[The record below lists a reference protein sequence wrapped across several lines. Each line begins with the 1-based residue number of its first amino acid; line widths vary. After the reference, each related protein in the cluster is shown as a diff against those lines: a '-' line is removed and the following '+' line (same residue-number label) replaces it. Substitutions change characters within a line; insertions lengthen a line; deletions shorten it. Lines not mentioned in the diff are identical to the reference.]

1 MATEKVKGFSPVL
14 DAILH
19 GGSSVSINVIEMA
32 KSFPKEKLLFRSTAM
47 NGVVIFKF
55 PNFVD
60 EVGKELMGAFGG
72 PAAIEYHPIETGVYI
87 PYSTEAPQDGGC
99 AIYMR
104 QKNYQQLLMDYVGLP
119 SDGLTDGANL
129 NLSQD
134 IKLLSLMDTIPSLDP
149 FLLKECFDANGI
161 SYDPS
166 VLRLDPREEED
177 IKRMISEKISPIVQK
192 AFDSERTTSS
202 RERLLSALWNPT
214 MPEAR
219 NFVRAFGIADSE
231 AVAVFTAWKGIT
243 FYQLQVRVIG
253 PKIREVLGWMKSKE
267 SIPID
272 ATINKTYM
280 PQLQMFNVK
289 IVSLIN
295 QNVADMRTILTK
307 YENCFASF
315 IDGNPSELT
324 NFLRSARQVYYV
336 LGYCISSLNS
346 AIAIFFREIRP
357 PTRTRISFEET
368 NRLYIRLDTTLSRKR
383 DVPTSL

>member
-1 MATEKVKGFSPVL
+1 MATTEKVKGFSPVL

-19 GGSSVSINVIEMA
+19 GGSSVSMNVIEMA
-32 KSFPKEKLLFRSTAM
+32 KNFPKEKLLFRSSAM

-60 EVGKELMGAFGG
+60 DVGKELMGAFGG
-72 PAAIEYHPIETGVYI
+72 PAAIEYHPIETGVYL

-119 SDGLTDGANL
+119 SDNVGDA

-202 RERLLSALWNPT
+202 RERLLAALWNPT
-214 MPEAR
+214 MPEAK
-219 NFVRAFGIADSE
+219 FRARLRYRRCRSGRGVHRLEGNHLLSAPGAGHRPEDPGSSGVDEIEGI
-231 AVAVFTAWKGIT
+231 
-243 FYQLQVRVIG
+243 
-253 PKIREVLGWMKSKE
+253 
-267 SIPID
+267 
-272 ATINKTYM
+272 
-280 PQLQMFNVK
+280 
-289 IVSLIN
+289 
-295 QNVADMRTILTK
+295 
-307 YENCFASF
+307 
-315 IDGNPSELT
+315 NPH
-324 NFLRSARQVYYV
+324 RCHHQ
-336 LGYCISSLNS
+336 
-346 AIAIFFREIRP
+346 
-357 PTRTRISFEET
+357 
-368 NRLYIRLDTTLSRKR
+368 
-383 DVPTSL
+383 

>member
-1 MATEKVKGFSPVL
+1 MATTPVKGFSPVL

-19 GGSSVSINVIEMA
+19 GGSSVSMNVIEMA
-32 KSFPKEKLLFRSTAM
+32 RNFPKEKLLFRSTAM
-47 NGVVIFKF
+47 NAVVIFKF

-60 EVGKELMGAFGG
+60 DVNKELMGAFGG
-72 PAAIEYHPIETGVYI
+72 PGGGEYHPIETGVYL

-104 QKNYQQLLMDYVGLP
+104 QKNYQQLLGDYVGLP
-119 SDGLTDGANL
+119 AEGTPDTN

-161 SYDPS
+161 TYDSS

-177 IKRMISEKISPIVQK
+177 IKRMISEKLSPIVQK

-202 RERLLSALWNPT
+202 RERLLAALWNPT

-231 AVAVFTAWKGIT
+231 AVAVFTAWKGVT
-243 FYQLQVRVIG
+243 FYQMQVRVIG
-253 PKIREVLGWMKSKE
+253 PRIREVLAWMKSKD
-267 SIPID
+267 SIPVD
-272 ATINKTYM
+272 ATMNKMYM

-289 IVSLIN
+289 IISLIN
-295 QNVADMRTILTK
+295 QNVADMRTILTR
-307 YENCFASF
+307 YENCFESF

-357 PTRTRISFEET
+357 PSRMRLSFEET